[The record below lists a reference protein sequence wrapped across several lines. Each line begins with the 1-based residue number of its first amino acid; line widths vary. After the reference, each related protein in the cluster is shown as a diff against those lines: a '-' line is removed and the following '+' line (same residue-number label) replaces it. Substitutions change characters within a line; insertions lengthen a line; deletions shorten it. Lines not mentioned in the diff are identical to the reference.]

1 MSVTVSL
8 IPYTVLTTV
17 ALDFPLTYLGEPG
30 LPLGQ
35 LVIIPFRNQRILGV
49 IDKTEKNDAY
59 KGELKSIIATLPYI
73 FTPTF
78 LNFVEHVAQYT
89 MIPIGYI
96 LKMCITPKLD
106 AILKEDNLPPFPL
119 YTLDTLNLNDDQQ
132 RAFESCHAALDH
144 FKPFA
149 LDGVTGAGKT
159 ELYFA
164 VIQSVLKLGK
174 KALVLF
180 PEIAL
185 TEAIV
190 NRFKETFGDFPLIW
204 HSEVTPAK
212 KRKLWKQV
220 QNEGSA
226 VILGARSALF
236 LPINN
241 LGLIVIDEE
250 HDTSY
255 KQDEQGC
262 YNARDMAIWRAKEEN
277 IPIIMASATPSLE
290 TFANIKNG
298 RYEHLTLGQRYGA
311 AEMPTVHIID
321 KKEHPKDIISLPIC
335 GEIEARLAKEEQS
348 LLFLNRRGFSPLLAC
363 FGCGHRFECPGCHID
378 LTWHRDRQSIIC
390 HYCGFQTDRPTNC
403 PTCHGTN
410 LKDLGLGVEKVADEA
425 KRLFTHAR
433 ITTISS
439 DTLTT
444 PKASNDL
451 FNSIESG
458 DVDIIIGT
466 QVLAKGHHFP
476 NLTFVGILDA
486 DRGLYQMDLR
496 AAERAFQL
504 LSQVGGRAGRMARQP
519 GVVMLQTRE
528 PEHPLYAA
536 LKAYDRDAFYETE
549 LLERELLGM
558 PPFYR
563 LISVTLSSLREDILQ
578 ETCRQLARIIP
589 QTEQIDVLGPAPSPM
604 YRLRS
609 RYRMR
614 FLIKGARRQN
624 LQAFTKVWLSQIKM
638 STAIQVHIDVDPLS
652 FL

>member
-1 MSVTVSL
+1 MPNLPSMTSR
-8 IPYTVLTTV
+8 YTVLTTV
-17 ALDFPLTYLGEPG
+17 ALDFPLTYLGEAG
-30 LPLGQ
+30 LSLGQ
-35 LVIIPFRNQRILGV
+35 LVAIPFRNQKIVGIIYKTDACDGYTGV
-49 IDKTEKNDAY
+49 
-59 KGELKSIIATLPYI
+59 LKSISASLPYQFNSNFI
-73 FTPTF
+73 K
-78 LNFVEHVAQYT
+78 FVEHVAQYT
-89 MIPIGYI
+89 MIPLGHI

-106 AILKEDNLPPFPL
+106 AITKEDGILPFPT
-119 YTLDTLNLNDDQQ
+119 YKLDRLTLNADQQ
-132 RAFESCHAALDH
+132 RAFESCQDLNH
-144 FKPFA
+144 FQPFA
-149 LDGVTGAGKT
+149 LDGVTGSGKT
-159 ELYFA
+159 ELYFSL
-164 VIQSVLKLGK
+164 IQSVLKMGM

-204 HSEVTPAK
+204 HSDVTPAK

-220 QNEGSA
+220 QNEGAA

-236 LPINN
+236 LPIND

-277 IPIIMASATPSLE
+277 IPIVLASATPSLE
-290 TFANIKNG
+290 TYVNIKNN
-298 RYEHLTLGQRYGA
+298 RYTHLTLGHRYGE

-321 KKEHPKDIISLPIC
+321 KKEHPKTIISPPIHN
-335 GEIEARLAKEEQS
+335 EVELRLVKGEQS

-363 FGCGHRFECPGCHID
+363 MGCGHRFECPGCHAD
-378 LTWHRDRQSIIC
+378 LTWHRERQSILC
-390 HYCGFQTDRPTNC
+390 HYCGFQAERPTNC
-403 PTCHGTN
+403 PTCAGVN
-410 LKDLGLGVEKVADEA
+410 LKDLGLGIEKVAEEA
-425 KRLFTHAR
+425 KRLFPSAR
-433 ITTISS
+433 IATISS

-451 FNSIESG
+451 FQCIESG
-458 DVDIIIGT
+458 EVDIIIGT

-476 NLTFVGILDA
+476 KLTFVGILDA

-496 AAERAFQL
+496 AAERTFQL

-563 LISVTLSSLREDILQ
+563 LIALTLSSLREDILQ
-578 ETCRQLARIIP
+578 ETCRQLARVIP
-589 QTEQIDVLGPAPSPM
+589 QTEQIEVLGPAPSPL

-614 FLIKGARRQN
+614 FLIKGDRRQN
-624 LQAFTKVWLSQIKM
+624 LQAFTKVWLAEIKRHA
-638 STAIQVHIDVDPLS
+638 AIHVHIDVDPLN
-652 FL
+652 FM

>member
-1 MSVTVSL
+1 MPDNPPF

-17 ALDFPLTYLGEPG
+17 ALNFPLTYLGEPG
-30 LPLGQ
+30 LPVGQ
-35 LVIIPFRNQRILGV
+35 LVVIPFRNQRIVGV
-49 IDKTEKNDAY
+49 ITKTEEGDAY
-59 KGELKSIIATLPYI
+59 KGELKSIVATLPY
-73 FTPTF
+73 TF
-78 LNFVEHVAQYT
+78 NSAFMNFIEHVAQYT
-89 MIPIGYI
+89 MIPIGHI
-96 LKMCITPKLD
+96 LKMCIMPKLD
-106 AILKEDNLPPFPL
+106 AIVKEDKLLPFPT
-119 YTLDTLNLNDDQQ
+119 YALDTLTLNDDQ
-132 RAFESCHAALDH
+132 RTAFERCHAALNH

-159 ELYFA
+159 ELYFS
-164 VIQSVLKLGK
+164 VIQSVLKMGK

-190 NRFKETFGDFPLIW
+190 NRFKETFGDYPLIW

-220 QNEGSA
+220 QNEGAA

-250 HDTSY
+250 HDASY

-262 YNARDMAIWRAKEEN
+262 YNARDMAIWRSKEEN
-277 IPIIMASATPSLE
+277 IPIILASATPSLE
-290 TFANIKNG
+290 TFANIKNN

-311 AEMPTVHIID
+311 AEMPTVCIID
-321 KKEHPKDIISLPIC
+321 KKEYPKDIISKPIYD
-335 GEIEARLAKEEQS
+335 EVEARLAKGEQS
-348 LLFLNRRGFSPLLAC
+348 LLFLNRRGFSPLLTC

-390 HYCGFQTDRPTNC
+390 HYCGFQADSPTKC
-403 PTCHGTN
+403 PTCQGTN
-410 LKDLGLGVEKVADEA
+410 LKDVGLGIEKVAEEA
-425 KRLFTHAR
+425 KRLFPHAR
-433 ITTISS
+433 ITTVSS

-458 DVDIIIGT
+458 EVDIIIGT

-536 LKAYDRDAFYETE
+536 LKAYDRDAFYEAE
-549 LLERELLGM
+549 LYERELLGM

-563 LISVTLSSLREDILQ
+563 LISITLSSLREDILQ
-578 ETCRQLARIIP
+578 ETCRQLARVIP

-614 FLIKGARRQN
+614 FLIKGDRRQN
-624 LQAFTKVWLSQIKM
+624 LQVFTKVWLAEIKM
-638 STAIQVHIDVDPLS
+638 HAAIHVHIDVDPLS
-652 FL
+652 FM

>member
-1 MSVTVSL
+1 MTNADFLTS
-8 IPYTVLTTV
+8 YTVLTTV
-17 ALDFPLTYLGEPG
+17 AIDFPLTYLGETG

-35 LVIIPFRNQRILGV
+35 LIVIPFRNKQIIG
-49 IDKTEKNDAY
+49 IITKTKKSDIY
-59 KGELKSIIATLPYI
+59 KGELKQISAVLPYRFDSAFI
-73 FTPTF
+73 
-78 LNFVEHVAQYT
+78 NFIEHVANYT
-89 MIPIGYI
+89 MIPIGQI

-106 AILKEDNLPPFPL
+106 AVLRDDDLPPLPS
-119 YTLDTLNLNDDQQ
+119 YKLDTLTLNHDQE
-132 RAFESCHAALDH
+132 RAFHSCHAALDH
-144 FKPFA
+144 FQPFA

-164 VIQSVLKLGK
+164 VIQSVLKMGK

-190 NRFKETFGDFPLIW
+190 NRFKETFGDYPLVW
-204 HSEVTPAK
+204 HSDVTPVK
-212 KRKLWKQV
+212 KRKLWKHV
-220 QNEGSA
+220 QIKGAA

-236 LPINN
+236 LPIHD

-250 HDTSY
+250 HDSSY

-277 IPIIMASATPSLE
+277 IPIILASATPSLE
-290 TFANIKNG
+290 TFANIKSK
-298 RYEHLTLGQRYGA
+298 RFEHLTLGQRYGA

-321 KKEHPKDIISLPIC
+321 KKEYPKDIISQPIC
-335 GEIEARLAKEEQS
+335 DEIAARLIKREQT
-348 LLFLNRRGFSPLLAC
+348 LLFLNRRGFSPILAC
-363 FGCGHRFECPGCHID
+363 FGCGHRFQCPGCHID
-378 LTWHRDRQSIIC
+378 LTWHRNRQSIIC
-390 HYCGFQTDRPTNC
+390 HYCGFQTNQPSNC
-403 PTCHGTN
+403 PTCQGTN
-410 LKDLGLGVEKVADEA
+410 LKDLGLGVEKVEEEA
-425 KRLFTHAR
+425 NRLFPSAR
-433 ITTISS
+433 IVTVSS
-439 DTLTT
+439 DTLATT
-444 PKASNDL
+444 KASNDL

-458 DVDIIIGT
+458 EIDIIIGT

-476 NLTFVGILDA
+476 NLTLVGILDA

-528 PEHPLYAA
+528 PEHPLYVA

-549 LLERELLGM
+549 LLERELLAM
-558 PPFYR
+558 PPYYR
-563 LISVTLSSLREDILQ
+563 LISITLSSLREDILQ
-578 ETCRQLARIIP
+578 ETCRQLARAIP
-589 QTEQIDVLGPAPSPM
+589 QTEHIDVLGPAPSPM

-609 RYRMR
+609 RFRMR
-614 FLIKGARRQN
+614 FLIKGDRKQN
-624 LQAFTKVWLSQIKM
+624 LQAFTKVWLSKIKL
-638 STAIQVHIDVDPLS
+638 SPAIHIHIDVDPLN

>member
-1 MSVTVSL
+1 MPDKSSL

-30 LPLGQ
+30 LSLGQ
-35 LVIIPFRNQRILGV
+35 LVAIPFRSQRIVGV
-49 IDKTEKNDAY
+49 IAKDEQNNAY
-59 KGELKSIIATLPYI
+59 KGELKSIAEVLPYQ
-73 FTPTF
+73 FKPS
-78 LNFVEHVAQYT
+78 FVDFIEHVAQYT
-89 MIPIGYI
+89 MIPTGHI
-96 LKMCITPKLD
+96 LKMCIMPKLD
-106 AILKEDNLPPFPL
+106 AIRKEDVLPSFPA
-119 YTLDTLNLNDDQQ
+119 YTLDTLVLNDDQQ
-132 RAFESCHAALDH
+132 RAFESCHAALDR
-144 FKPFA
+144 FQPFA
-149 LDGVTGAGKT
+149 LDGVTGSGKT

-164 VIQSVLKLGK
+164 VIQSVLKMGK

-190 NRFKETFGDFPLIW
+190 NRFKETFGDYPLIW

-212 KRKLWKQV
+212 KRKIWKHV
-220 QNEGSA
+220 QNDGAA

-250 HDTSY
+250 HDASY

-277 IPIIMASATPSLE
+277 FPIILASATPSLE
-290 TFANIKNG
+290 TFANIKSN
-298 RYEHLTLGQRYGA
+298 RYQHLTLGHRYGA

-321 KKEHPKDIISLPIC
+321 KKEYPKSIISQPVC
-335 GEIEARLAKEEQS
+335 DEVEARLAKGEQS
-348 LLFLNRRGFSPLLAC
+348 LLFLNRRGFAPLLTC
-363 FGCGHRFECPGCHID
+363 FDCGHRFECPGCHID
-378 LTWHRDRQSIIC
+378 LTWHRDRQNIIC
-390 HYCGFQTDRPTNC
+390 HYCGFQADRPANC
-403 PTCHGTN
+403 PACKGTN
-410 LKDLGLGVEKVADEA
+410 LKDVGLGIEKVAEEA
-425 KRLFTHAR
+425 TRLFPHAR
-433 ITTISS
+433 ITVISS

-444 PKASNDL
+444 PKASSDL

-563 LISVTLSSLREDILQ
+563 LISITLSSLREDILQ
-578 ETCRQLARIIP
+578 GTCRQLARVIP
-589 QTEQIDVLGPAPSPM
+589 QTEQIDVLGPAPSPL

-614 FLIKGARRQN
+614 FLIKGDRRQN
-624 LQAFTKVWLSQIKM
+624 LQAFTKVWLSQVKM
-638 STAIQVHIDVDPLS
+638 HAAIQVHIDVDPLS
-652 FL
+652 FM

>member
-1 MSVTVSL
+1 MTTTAPFT
-8 IPYTVLTTV
+8 PYTVLTTV
-17 ALDFPLTYLGEPG
+17 SIDFPLTYLGEPE

-35 LVIIPFRNQRILGV
+35 LIVIPFRNKQVIGV
-49 IDKTEKNDAY
+49 ITKTKEINGY
-59 KGELKSIIATLPYI
+59 KGELKHISTILPYQ
-73 FTPTF
+73 FNSTF
-78 LNFVEHVAQYT
+78 INFIEHVANYT
-89 MIPIGYI
+89 MIPIGQI
-96 LKMCITPKLD
+96 LKMCIMPKLD
-106 AILKEDNLPPFPL
+106 AILKEDDFPPPAL
-119 YTLDTLNLNDDQQ
+119 YTFDTLALNNDQE
-132 RAFESCHAALDH
+132 RAFQRCHAALND
-144 FKPFA
+144 FQPFA

-164 VIQSVLKLGK
+164 VIQSVLKMGK

-190 NRFKETFGDFPLIW
+190 NRFKETFGDYPLVW
-204 HSEVTPAK
+204 HSDVTPAK
-212 KRKLWKQV
+212 KRKLWKYV
-220 QNEGSA
+220 QTKSPT

-241 LGLIVIDEE
+241 LGLIVVDEE

-277 IPIIMASATPSLE
+277 IPIILASATPSLE
-290 TFANIKNG
+290 TFTNIKNK
-298 RYEHLTLGQRYGA
+298 RYEHLTLGKRYGA
-311 AEMPTVHIID
+311 AEMPEIRIID
-321 KKEHPKDIISLPIC
+321 KKEYPKDIISHPIC
-335 GEIEARLAKEEQS
+335 EEIAARLTKNEQT
-348 LLFLNRRGFSPLLAC
+348 LLFLNRRGFSPILAC

-378 LTWHRDRQSIIC
+378 LTWHRNQQSIIC
-390 HYCGFQTDRPTNC
+390 HYCGFQTNQPNNC
-403 PTCHGTN
+403 PTCQGTN
-410 LKDLGLGVEKVADEA
+410 LKDFGIGVEKVEEET
-425 KRLFTHAR
+425 KRLFPNAR
-433 ITTISS
+433 IVTISS

-444 PKASNDL
+444 TKASNEL

-458 DVDIIIGT
+458 EVDIIIGT

-476 NLTFVGILDA
+476 SLTLVGILDA

-528 PEHPLYAA
+528 PDHPLYTA

-549 LLERELLGM
+549 LLERELLAM

-563 LISVTLSSLREDILQ
+563 LISITLSSLREDILQ
-578 ETCRQLARIIP
+578 ETCRQLACVIP
-589 QTEQIDVLGPAPSPM
+589 QTEQIEVLGPAPSPM

-614 FLIKGARRQN
+614 FLIKGDRKQN
-624 LQAFTKVWLSQIKM
+624 LQAFTKVWLSEIKLN
-638 STAIQVHIDVDPLS
+638 SAVNIHIDVDPLN